1 MTTLMLSASV
11 VSSHPFGLRARF
23 DQLAHAL
30 TRTCFALARRGQR
43 TINGEI
49 MCARDQQ
56 VLGWKTRDYFVSR
69 RCNNNLFFNARRAPA
84 VLRRPEGLE
93 REYHS
98 GLDFAWMLFGHQF
111 ANYRF
116 LPDR

>member
-1 MTTLMLSASV
+1 MTLLLIASV
-11 VSSHPFGLRARF
+11 VSSYPFGLCARF

-30 TRTCFALARRGQR
+30 ARTCCALTRRGQR

-56 VLGWKTRDYFVSR
+56 ALGWKTRDYLVSR
-69 RCNNNLFFNARRAPA
+69 RCDHNLFFNARRAPA

-93 REYHS
+93 REDHS
-98 GLDFAWMLFGHQF
+98 GLDLAWMLLRHQF